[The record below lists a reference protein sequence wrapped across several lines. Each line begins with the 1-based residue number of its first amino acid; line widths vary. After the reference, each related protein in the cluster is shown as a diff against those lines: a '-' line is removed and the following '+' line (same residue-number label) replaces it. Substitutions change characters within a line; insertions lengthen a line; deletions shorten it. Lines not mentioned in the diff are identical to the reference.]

1 MSNLISQNEDGS
13 ITYND
18 PKTGETMVVS
28 EGDEEYEDM
37 MMMKSLI
44 DDDLNPENVKKI
56 PTPSEPELKDEK
68 DTNPAAEVSNV
79 KPQLRSKRLKVGE
92 YIEVYIS
99 NVSKQS
105 NQFRVTTNPLVKG
118 QKAKDIK
125 KEAGTKKKLDRLKK
139 SFGGN
144 FNRINALK
152 GTECEGIVKAASKT
166 GDWVYVQP
174 GLEDLPVG
182 IGALG
187 TEELSGLSAGDNVR
201 VRISGIDEERGQ
213 LSLEVLGKI

>member
-1 MSNLISQNEDGS
+1 MA
-13 ITYND
+13 
-18 PKTGETMVVS
+18 V
-28 EGDEEYEDM
+28 
-37 MMMKSLI
+37 
-44 DDDLNPENVKKI
+44 
-56 PTPSEPELKDEK
+56 
-68 DTNPAAEVSNV
+68 
-79 KPQLRSKRLKVGE
+79 RL
-92 YIEVYIS
+92 
-99 NVSKQS
+99 QRM
-105 NQFRVTTNPLVKG
+105 Q
-118 QKAKDIK
+118 Q
-125 KEAGTKKKLDRLKK
+125 KKLDRLKK